1 MSEQSRVVL
10 FILLALLVF
19 FAWSKYFAP
28 QPPPKKPQPA
38 QTVQTSPAS
47 STASGSGHEQLKT
60 PPSKPVVIPAIQ
72 AAAEKTIVVSNNEYR
87 VELSNRGAVAK
98 SWKLEKYL
106 NEEEPPQ
113 PLDLVHA
120 DSAAQ
125 LGWPLS
131 LVLSNQQDEQKVN
144 SALYDVEPASGDLK
158 VPAEVTFRWSDG
170 HLAVTKTLKFG
181 PDYQVSLDVAVTA
194 DGKPIPVGVAWRGGF
209 GDESVDSWAE
219 HANVFYQQNGNIE
232 LEAYKKLGVSGSQS
246 QPQQIAGPMG
256 FLGIEDQFFAAAF
269 LPDNQNLSVWD
280 WTQYYNVTT
289 GSKPV
294 STPIASVAAG
304 GDVAGPLHMRLF
316 VGPKDIG
323 VLRSVRPSLSGLINF
338 GWTSIVAKPLLYA
351 LQWVHKYVPNWGWA
365 IVLLTLAINLP
376 LFPLRLMSQKSM
388 RKMQKVAP
396 EMRAIQD
403 RYKKYSLRD
412 PRRRKMNEE
421 IMELYQKHGVN
432 PLPIGA
438 CLPMLIQ
445 LPIWWALDR
454 VLIASIELRHAPWI
468 LWLHDLSVKDPY
480 YVLPIAMGIAMY
492 LSTAMTPQVAGVD
505 PAQQKMMKWM
515 PIFMAAF
522 FINLSAGLNLYILTS
537 SLVGAAQQVY
547 LNRTQPMPV
556 PKGRFKK
563 KPA

>member
-10 FILLALLVF
+10 FILLAALILFTWLKF
-19 FAWSKYFAP
+19 FA
-28 QPPPKKPQPA
+28 PPPPPQNKPQHPQTAQNAPA
-38 QTVQTSPAS
+38 PNPGEPNVP
-47 STASGSGHEQLKT
+47 
-60 PPSKPVVIPAIQ
+60 PPSKPVQVPVVQ
-72 AAAEKTIVVSNNEYR
+72 ASSEKTITVSNDQYR
-87 VELSNRGAVAK
+87 IELSNRGAVAK

-106 NEEEPPQ
+106 NQENPPQ
-113 PLDLVHA
+113 PLDLVHP
-120 DSAAQ
+120 DSASE

-131 LVLSNQQDEQKVN
+131 LVLSNSQDEQKVN
-144 SALYDVEPASGDLK
+144 AALYSVEPASGDLK
-158 VPAEVTFRWSDG
+158 APAEVTFRWSDG
-170 HLAVTKTLKFG
+170 HLAVTKTLKFEQ
-181 PDYQVSLDVAVTA
+181 DYQVSMDVTVTR
-194 DGKPIPVGVAWRGGF
+194 DGQHVPVAVAWRGGF
-209 GDESVDSWAE
+209 GDASVEDWAQR
-219 HANVFYQQNGNIE
+219 ANVFYNQSGSIE
-232 LEAYKKLGVSGSQS
+232 LEAYKKLGVSGNQS
-246 QPQQIAGPMG
+246 QPQEIAGPMQ

-269 LPDNQNLSVWD
+269 LPDNQNLSLWD
-280 WTQYYNVTT
+280 WTQYHNVTT

-304 GDVAGPLHMRLF
+304 NTAAEPLHMRMF
-316 VGPKDIG
+316 VGPKDIS

-351 LQWVHKYVPNWGWA
+351 LQWMHKYISNWGWA

-454 VLIASIELRHAPWI
+454 VLVASIELRHAPWV
-468 LWLHDLSVKDPY
+468 LWIHDLSVKDPY
-480 YVLPIAMGIAMY
+480 YILPIAMGIAMY
-492 LSTAMTPQVAGVD
+492 LSTAMTPQVTGVD

-537 SLVGAAQQVY
+537 SLVGAGQQVY

-556 PKGRFKK
+556 AKGGFKK
-563 KPA
+563 KKTA

>member
-1 MSEQSRVVL
+1 MSEQTRIVVFL
-10 FILLALLVF
+10 LLAMLMF
-19 FAWSKYFAP
+19 FVWSKYFG
-28 QPPPKKPQPA
+28 PKPSPAKPQHPESA
-38 QTVQTSPAS
+38 QSAPSTGAPSAELKALSPA
-47 STASGSGHEQLKT
+47 
-60 PPSKPVVIPAIQ
+60 KPAVIPAVQ
-72 AAAEKTIVVSNNEYR
+72 ASAEKTIVVSSNEYR
-87 VELSNRGAVAK
+87 IELSNRGAVVK

-106 NEEEPPQ
+106 NEDKPPQ
-113 PLDLVHA
+113 PLDLVHPGPA
-120 DSAAQ
+120 SK

-131 LVLSNQQDEQKVN
+131 LVLANAQDEQKAN
-144 SALYDVEPASGDLK
+144 TALYSVEPASGDLK

-181 PDYQVSLDVAVTA
+181 ANYQVSMNVSVMREGQPVPVA
-194 DGKPIPVGVAWRGGF
+194 VAWRGGF
-209 GDESVDSWAE
+209 GDASVDNWASL
-219 HANVFYQQNGNIE
+219 ARVFYDQNGNLE
-232 LEAYKKLGVSGSQS
+232 LETYKKLGVSGSQS
-246 QPQQIAGPMG
+246 QPQEIGGPMQ

-269 LPDNQNLSVWD
+269 LPDNQNLSVRD
-280 WTQYYNVTT
+280 WTQYYTVTT

-304 GDVAGPLHMRLF
+304 DNTAEPLQMRLF
-316 VGPKDIG
+316 VGPKDIA

-351 LQWVHKYVPNWGWA
+351 LQWMHKYISNWGWA

-403 RYKKYSLRD
+403 RYKKYSMRD

-421 IMELYQKHGVN
+421 VMELYQKHGVN

-454 VLIASIELRHAPWI
+454 VLEMSIELRHEPWV
-468 LWLHDLSVKDPY
+468 LWIHDLSVKDPY

-492 LSTAMTPQVAGVD
+492 FSTAMTPQAAGVD
-505 PAQQKMMKWM
+505 PTQQKMMKWM

-522 FINLSAGLNLYILTS
+522 FINLSSGLNLYILTS
-537 SLVGAAQQVY
+537 SVVGAGQQVY

-556 PKGRFKK
+556 QKGRFKK
-563 KPA
+563 KTA

>member
-1 MSEQSRVVL
+1 MNELSEQTRVVI
-10 FILLALLVF
+10 FILLALMVFVVYSKF
-19 FAWSKYFAP
+19 FAP
-28 QPPPKKPQPA
+28 PVPPPKKEQP
-38 QTVQTSPAS
+38 QTVQTNPAPG
-47 STASGSGHEQLKT
+47 TAREHLNA
-60 PPSKPVVIPAIQ
+60 PPAKPAQIPAIE
-72 AAAEKTIVVSNNEYR
+72 ASNEKTVVVTSGDYR

-106 NEEEPPQ
+106 DNEKPPQ

-120 DSAAQ
+120 DAASE

-131 LVLSNQQDEQKVN
+131 LVLSNSQDEQKAN
-144 SALYDVEPASGDLK
+144 TALYQIEPASGDLK
-158 VPAEVTFRWSDG
+158 APTEVTFKWSDG
-170 HLAVTKTLKFG
+170 HLAVTKTLKFAEN
-181 PDYQVSLDVAVTA
+181 YQVTMNVSVTEDGRPVPVA
-194 DGKPIPVGVAWRGGF
+194 VAWRGGF
-209 GDESVDSWAE
+209 GDQSVDGWAQRV
-219 HANVFYQQNGNIE
+219 NVFYKQNGNVE
-232 LEAYKKLGVSGSQS
+232 LLAYKKLGVSGSQS
-246 QPQQIAGPMG
+246 QPQEVAGPMDL
-256 FLGIEDQFFAAAF
+256 LGVEDQFFAATF
-269 LPDNQNLSVWD
+269 LPEKPSLSLWD
-280 WTQYYNVTT
+280 WTQYYTVTS

-294 STPIASVAAG
+294 STPIASIATGSTVAE
-304 GDVAGPLHMRLF
+304 PLQMRLF
-316 VGPKDIG
+316 VGPKDIT
-323 VLRSVRPSLSGLINF
+323 VLSHVHPSLSGLINF

-351 LQWVHKYVPNWGWA
+351 LQWTHKYISNYGWA

-403 RYKKYSLRD
+403 RYKKYPMRD

-454 VLIASIELRHAPWI
+454 VLISSIELRHAPWM
-468 LWLHDLSVKDPY
+468 LWIHDLSVKDPY
-480 YVLPIAMGIAMY
+480 YILPVAMGFAMY
-492 LSTAMTPQVAGVD
+492 LSTAMMPQPAGID
-505 PAQQKMMKWM
+505 PSQQKMMKWM

-522 FINLSAGLNLYILTS
+522 FFNLSAGLNLYILTS
-537 SLVGAAQQVY
+537 SLVGAGQQVY

-556 PKGRFKK
+556 QKGRFKK
-563 KPA
+563 KQAT

>member
-10 FILLALLVF
+10 FILLALVVF
-19 FAWSKYFAP
+19 FAWSKFS
-28 QPPPKKPQPA
+28 PPPLPPAKQQQPQTA
-38 QTVQTSPAS
+38 QTAPAPPGQ
-47 STASGSGHEQLKT
+47 AAEQLKA
-60 PPSKPVVIPAIQ
+60 PSAKPVQIPVLEAS
-72 AAAEKTIVVSNNEYR
+72 AEKTIVVESSEYR
-87 VELSNRGAVAK
+87 VELSNRGAVVK

-106 NEEEPPQ
+106 NDDKPPQ
-113 PLDLVHA
+113 PLDLVHS
-120 DSAAQ
+120 SAASE

-131 LVLSNQQDEQKVN
+131 LVLQNSQDEQKVN
-144 SALYDVEPASGDLK
+144 TALYEIEPAPSSGDLK
-158 VPAEVTFRWSDG
+158 APAQVTFRWSDG
-170 HLAVTKTLKFG
+170 RLAVTKTLKFA
-181 PDYQVSLDVAVTA
+181 PDYQLTMDVSVTQ
-194 DGKPIPVGVAWRGGF
+194 DGKPIPVAVAWRGGF
-209 GDESVDSWAE
+209 GDPSVDDWAQRV
-219 HANVFYQQNGNIE
+219 NVFYKQNGSLE
-232 LEAYKKLGVSGSQS
+232 LKQYKKLGVSGNQS
-246 QPQQIAGPMG
+246 QPQELGGPME

-269 LPDNQNLSVWD
+269 LPEKPVLSLWD
-280 WTQYYNVTT
+280 WTQYHTVTS

-294 STPIASVAAG
+294 STPIASMAAG
-304 GDVAGPLHMRLF
+304 GNTAEPLQMRLF
-316 VGPKDIG
+316 VGPKDIA
-323 VLRSVRPSLSGLINF
+323 VLRKVRPSLTGLINF

-351 LQWVHKYVPNWGWA
+351 LQWSHKYISNYGWA

-403 RYKKYSLRD
+403 RYKKYPLRD

-438 CLPMLIQ
+438 CLPMLVQ

-454 VLIASIELRHAPWI
+454 VLISSIELRHAPWV
-468 LWLHDLSVKDPY
+468 LWIHDLSLKDPY
-480 YVLPIAMGIAMY
+480 YVLPVAMGIAMY
-492 LSTAMTPQVAGVD
+492 LSTAMMPQPAGVD

-522 FINLSAGLNLYILTS
+522 FINLSSGLNLYILTS
-537 SLVGAAQQVY
+537 SLVGAGQQVY

-556 PKGRFKK
+556 AKGRFKK
-563 KPA
+563 KQTT

>member
-10 FILLALLVF
+10 FILLMVVIF
-19 FAWSKYFAP
+19 FVWTKYFS
-28 QPPPKKPQPA
+28 PPPPPAKKQLPQTA
-38 QTVQTSPAS
+38 QTAPAPVGK
-47 STASGSGHEQLKT
+47 TPGELKAAPAKPVAIPVIGASG
-60 PPSKPVVIPAIQ
+60 
-72 AAAEKTIVVSNNEYR
+72 EKTIVVSSSDYR
-87 VELSNRGAVAK
+87 VELSNEGAVVK

-106 NEEEPPQ
+106 DTEKPPK
-113 PLDLVHA
+113 PLDLVHSS
-120 DSAAQ
+120 SASE

-131 LVLSNQQDEQKVN
+131 LVLANSQDEEKVN
-144 SALYDVEPASGDLK
+144 TALYQIEPEPTSGELQA
-158 VPAEVTFRWSDG
+158 PAEVTLRWSDG
-170 HLAVTKTLKFG
+170 HLAVAKTLKFAQN
-181 PDYQVSLDVAVTA
+181 YQVTMDVSVTK
-194 DGKPIPVGVAWRGGF
+194 DGQPIPVAVAWRGGF
-209 GDESVDSWAE
+209 GDRSVEDWAQ
-219 HANVFYQQNGNIE
+219 HVSVFYNQNGSTE
-232 LEAYKKLGVSGSQS
+232 LKEYKKLGASGNQS
-246 QPQQIAGPMG
+246 QPYEIGGPME

-269 LPDNQNLSVWD
+269 LPEKPVLSLWD
-280 WTQYYNVTT
+280 WTQYHNVTT

-294 STPIASVAAG
+294 STPIASMAAG
-304 GDVAGPLHMRLF
+304 SSNAEPLQMRLF
-316 VGPKDIG
+316 VGPKDIT

-338 GWTSIVAKPLLYA
+338 GWTSIIAKPLLYA
-351 LQWVHKYVPNWGWA
+351 LQWTHKYVPNYGWA
-365 IVLLTLAINLP
+365 IVLLTLAINFP

-432 PLPIGA
+432 PLPVGA

-454 VLIASIELRHAPWI
+454 VLIASIELRHAPWV
-468 LWLHDLSVKDPY
+468 LWIHDLSVKDPY

-492 LSTAMTPQVAGVD
+492 LSTAMMPQPAGVD

-522 FINLSAGLNLYILTS
+522 FINLSSGLNLYILTS
-537 SLVGAAQQVY
+537 SLVGAGQQVY
-547 LNRTQPMPV
+547 LNRTQPMPTA
-556 PKGRFKK
+556 KGRFKK
-563 KPA
+563 KQTT

>member
-10 FILLALLVF
+10 MILLALLVF

-28 QPPPKKPQPA
+28 QPPPEKPQQQIA
-38 QTVQTSPAS
+38 QTTPAP
-47 STASGSGHEQLKT
+47 GQPPGQLKAG
-60 PPSKPVVIPAIQ
+60 PAKPVVIPVVEASE
-72 AAAEKTIVVSNNEYR
+72 EKTIVVSNGDYR
-87 VELSNRGAVAK
+87 VELSNKGAVAK
-98 SWKLEKYL
+98 SWKLQKYL
-106 NEEEPPQ
+106 NEDRPPR

-120 DSAAQ
+120 GSASE

-131 LVLSNQQDEQKVN
+131 LVLANSQDEQKVN
-144 SALYDVEPASGDLK
+144 TALYQAAPSSGELK
-158 VPAEVTFRWSDG
+158 APAEVTFHWSDG
-170 HLAVTKTLKFG
+170 RLAVTKTLKFAQN
-181 PDYQVSLDVAVTA
+181 YQVSVDVSVTL
-194 DGKPIPVGVAWRGGF
+194 DGKPVPVAVAWRGGF
-209 GDESVDSWAE
+209 GDASVDSWAE
-219 HANVFYQQNGNIE
+219 HANVFYQQNDKLE

-246 QPQQIAGPMG
+246 QPREVGGPMG

-269 LPDNQNLSVWD
+269 LPDNQNLSLWD

-294 STPIASVAAG
+294 STPIASMAAG
-304 GDVAGPLHMRLF
+304 TAAAEPLHMRLF

-338 GWTSIVAKPLLYA
+338 GWTSIFAKPLLYA
-351 LQWVHKYVPNWGWA
+351 LQWTHKYISNYGWA

-403 RYKKYSLRD
+403 RYKKYSMRD

-432 PLPIGA
+432 PIPIGA

-454 VLIASIELRHAPWI
+454 VLIASIELRHAPWV
-468 LWLHDLSVKDPY
+468 LWIHDLSLKDPY
-480 YVLPIAMGIAMY
+480 YVLPIAMGLAMW
-492 LSTAMTPQVAGVD
+492 LSTKMTPQVSGVD
-505 PAQQKMMKWM
+505 PTQQKMMQWM
-515 PIFMAAF
+515 PLFMAAF
-522 FINLSAGLNLYILTS
+522 FINLSSGLNLYILTS
-537 SLVGAAQQVY
+537 SLVGAGQQVY
-547 LNRTQPMPV
+547 LNRTQPMPA

-563 KPA
+563 KPE